1 MRQRAAAARICSG
14 CPMLHWPLD
23 ERGIAGDDMEL
34 VLYSGVIVVA
44 TAMVWWGSSLLE
56 TASERLAAYY
66 QLPAIVQGA
75 VIAAVGSSFPELSS
89 TVIATLIHN
98 EFELGVASIVGSAIF
113 NILVIPGL
121 AGLLGKK
128 LTTDRDLVY
137 KDAQFYITS
146 VTVLLLAF
154 AFAVIYFPVEGSP
167 WQGSM
172 TRPIALIPIAM
183 YGVYLFL
190 QQQDISEYATDTPA
204 PPDISVVK
212 EWLRLLLSL
221 GIIVIAVEGLVR
233 SAIALGTILNT
244 PSFLWGITVIAAATS
259 LPDAF
264 VSVRAARRGEGV
276 ISIANV
282 LGSNIFDL
290 LIAIPIGVLIAGT
303 STINFATAAPMMGV
317 LTFATIVLFAM
328 LRTRLELTKTE
339 SWLLLALYGAF
350 IVWMMLETFDITN
363 IVF

>member
-1 MRQRAAAARICSG
+1 MDLLWYI
-14 CPMLHWPLD
+14 
-23 ERGIAGDDMEL
+23 
-34 VLYSGVIVVA
+34 GVIIVA
-44 TAMVWWGSSLLE
+44 TGFVWWGSVLLE
-56 TASERLAAYY
+56 GASERLAAYY

-75 VIAAVGSSFPELSS
+75 VIAAIGSSFPELSS
-89 TVIATLIHN
+89 TVIATLLHG

-128 LTTDRDLVY
+128 IVADRILVY

-154 AFAVIYFPVEGSP
+154 AFALIYYPVEGTE
-167 WQGSM
+167 WQGTM
-172 TRPIALIPIAM
+172 TRPIALIPIAL
-183 YGVYLFL
+183 YGIYLFL
-190 QQQDISEYATDTPA
+190 QQQDMLEHVSSEA
-204 PPDISVVK
+204 PPEDISVGK

-221 GIIVIAVEGLVR
+221 GVIVLAVEGLVR
-233 SAIALGTILNT
+233 SAIALGDILNT

-290 LIAIPIGVLIAGT
+290 LIAIPLGVLLAGA
-303 STINFATAAPMMGV
+303 SVINFARAAPMMGV
-317 LTFATIVLFAM
+317 LTLATIILFAL
-328 LRTRLELTKTE
+328 LRTKLELSKGE
-339 SWLLLALYGAF
+339 SAILLSLYIVF
-350 IVWMMLETFDITN
+350 IVWMVLETFDITN